1 MPIVVLGLSHR
12 TSPVTVREKFAFAE
26 SAIPNAVESLR
37 QQGVLEEGVIL
48 STCNRVEL
56 YASSSLPER
65 ELLAALRRFFLEFH
79 RYDQPITDEIFTLG
93 EPDSVHHLFKVAC
106 GLDSMV
112 LGETEIL
119 GQLKKAYD
127 LALSHKHTG
136 SRLNKAFQRAFNV
149 AKQIRTETGIQR
161 GNTSVASVAVELAE
175 KIFDSLK
182 DRKVM
187 VIGAGE
193 TSEKTARALLSRG
206 ATSILVS
213 NRSHERALTLAEEL
227 GGRAIHFEEWASEFN
242 SIDIVISSTSAP
254 HYVLDRARLQPMLG
268 SRSNRPLL
276 LVDIAVPRDIDPEV
290 NLIEGVYLYNVDDL
304 QAVADASLRQ
314 RQDEID
320 RCEAIIRE
328 KAVSVLQVGQAR
340 RTESL
345 GCGDGPP
352 LFPARAPHSKI

>member
-26 SAIPNAVESLR
+26 SAIPAALESLR
-37 QQGVLEEGVIL
+37 QQGLVDEGVIL

-56 YASSSLPER
+56 YASSEKSEHDLIP
-65 ELLAALRRFFLEFH
+65 ALRKFLVEFH
-79 RYDQPITDEIFTLG
+79 HYEHPLDGEMFTLG
-93 EPDSVHHLFKVAC
+93 EPQSVHHLFKVAC

-127 LALSHKHTG
+127 LALHHKCTG

-149 AKQIRTETGIQR
+149 AKQVRTETGIQR
-161 GNTSVASVAVELAE
+161 GNTSVASVAVDLAE
-175 KIFDSLK
+175 KIFSSLN

-213 NRSHERALTLAEEL
+213 NRSHERAVTLAAEL
-227 GGRAIHFEEWASEFN
+227 GGRAIHFEEWANEFN
-242 SIDIVISSTSAP
+242 AIDIVISSTAAP
-254 HYVLDRARLQPMLG
+254 HYVLDRAKLQPMVKN
-268 SRSNRPLL
+268 RANRPLL

-304 QAVADASLRQ
+304 QAIADESLRQ

-320 RCEAIIRE
+320 RCEVIIRE
-328 KAVSVLQVGQAR
+328 KAASVLQTGRAR
-340 RTESL
+340 RAGGSWES
-345 GCGDGPP
+345 GDAMGQ
-352 LFPARAPHSKI
+352 LA